1 MSRRTHRA
9 ELALTCRACGSRDP
23 VAAIHIDDDGDPVLT
38 ASRHTVDDA
47 RYSLV
52 HDLHSPPERPDVPNK
67 VTLFCVRGHE
77 LQINLQPL
85 IAELEGM
92 DARRVRRPI

>member
-1 MSRRTHRA
+1 MSRRNHRA

-23 VAAIHIDDDGDPVLT
+23 VASISIDDDGDPVLT
-38 ASRHTVDDA
+38 GSTPTVDGA

-52 HDLHSPPERPDVPNK
+52 HDLDSPPERPDAPNK

-77 LQINLQPL
+77 LQINLRPL

-92 DARRVRRPI
+92 GNRRVRRAI